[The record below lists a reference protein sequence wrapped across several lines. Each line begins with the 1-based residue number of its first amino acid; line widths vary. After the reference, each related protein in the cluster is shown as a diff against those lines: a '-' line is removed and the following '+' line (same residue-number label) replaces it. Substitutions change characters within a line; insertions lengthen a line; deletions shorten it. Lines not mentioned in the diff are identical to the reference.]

1 MALARAAKEA
11 ADRRR
16 VDDAQVAP
24 PMGARIVLEIPGGKI
39 AFRIRRV
46 DGLGGAQ
53 HPVPDQDLAGD
64 AVADGRGTHR
74 VPRLGLQRERR
85 RGRQRRSA
93 AVLAENVEC
102 EIMQP
107 VLEEARESYD
117 EQLVVELRS
126 DTVAEMDA
134 NVERVGAWLQ
144 QWKAD
149 NA

>member
-1 MALARAAKEA
+1 VVDFHTCDVFPERWFDLVLVLRSDNTVLYDRLAKRGYAQAK
-11 ADRRR
+11 
-16 VDDAQVAP
+16 
-24 PMGARIVLEIPGGKI
+24 
-39 AFRIRRV
+39 
-46 DGLGGAQ
+46 
-53 HPVPDQDLAGD
+53 
-64 AVADGRGTHR
+64 
-74 VPRLGLQRERR
+74 
-85 RGRQRRSA
+85 
-93 AVLAENVEC
+93 LAENVEC
-102 EIMQP
+102 EIMQT

>member
-1 MALARAAKEA
+1 VRSCVPYRALTPSPSLTQAGGNVVDFHTCDVFPERWFDLVLVLRSDNTVLYDRLAK
-11 ADRRR
+11 RGY
-16 VDDAQVAP
+16 AQA
-24 PMGARIVLEIPGGKI
+24 K
-39 AFRIRRV
+39 
-46 DGLGGAQ
+46 
-53 HPVPDQDLAGD
+53 
-64 AVADGRGTHR
+64 
-74 VPRLGLQRERR
+74 
-85 RGRQRRSA
+85 
-93 AVLAENVEC
+93 LAENVEC
-102 EIMQP
+102 EIMQT